1 MAVAIARLGNS
12 ALRWVVFAGGSWG
25 LTMATGFLAIN
36 VPQCGLPCPAD
47 VLTMTAICVALAC
60 SRSDHLL
67 PSQRGADTR

>member
-12 ALRWVVFAGGSWG
+12 ALRWIVFAGGGWG

-47 VLTMTAICVALAC
+47 VLTMTAICVGTGMLTVGPFAAIAA
-60 SRSDHLL
+60 R
-67 PSQRGADTR
+67 R

>member
-47 VLTMTAICVALAC
+47 VLTMTAICVGTGMLTVGPFAAIAA
-60 SRSDHLL
+60 R
-67 PSQRGADTR
+67 R